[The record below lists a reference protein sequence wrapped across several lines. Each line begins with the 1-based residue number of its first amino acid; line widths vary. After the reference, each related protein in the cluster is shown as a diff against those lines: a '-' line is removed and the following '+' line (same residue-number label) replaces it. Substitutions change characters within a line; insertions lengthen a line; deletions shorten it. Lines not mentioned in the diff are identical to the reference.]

1 MSLPSSK
8 NSLHSLGFCDI
19 IKCVCQLLKTDER
32 YKMANLTMVMGEE
45 EMLSKISIFL
55 VKFLCVVGMVTLT
68 GCYVENTGSTR
79 DADDIEPPAVPRG
92 LKTITGD
99 EYIYIEWYR
108 NGEHDL
114 SGYSIWRSED
124 AKNFELLAELSA
136 GTTHYIDEDVR
147 NGETYYYAISAY
159 DFDGNQS
166 ELSPENVWDT
176 PRPEG
181 QDIRLEAYDLYP
193 DESGFDFSHPH
204 KGAIPWDSRAT
215 DVYFGIG
222 TVNDDITVFYLYSD
236 NETFMQD
243 MGYHE
248 TFTAVDVAPE
258 DGYIDSFIEL
268 IEGHIYA
275 INTPDDNFAKI
286 HILEVSDDAV
296 IFDWAYQTE
305 SANIQLAPA
314 LPR

>member
-1 MSLPSSK
+1 
-8 NSLHSLGFCDI
+8 
-19 IKCVCQLLKTDER
+19 
-32 YKMANLTMVMGEE
+32 
-45 EMLSKISIFL
+45 MLSKINACL
-55 VKFLCVVGMVTLT
+55 VKFLCVIGVVMLT
-68 GCYVENTGSTR
+68 SCYVDNTGAPSG
-79 DADDIEPPAVPRG
+79 ADDIEPPAVPRG
-92 LKTITGD
+92 LTTITGD
-99 EYIYIEWYR
+99 ENVRIEWYP
-108 NGEHDL
+108 NSEYDL
-114 SGYSIWRSED
+114 SGYSVWRSED
-124 AKNFELLAELSA
+124 ARNFELLAELSA
-136 GTTHYIDEDVR
+136 GATHYIDEDVR

-166 ELSPENVWDT
+166 SLSPENVWDT

-181 QDIRLEAYDLYP
+181 QNVRLEAYDLYP
-193 DESGFDFSHPH
+193 GRSGFDFSHPY
-204 KGAIPWDSRAT
+204 KGAIPWDSVAT

-248 TFTAVDVAPE
+248 TFTAVDLAPE
-258 DGYIDSFIEL
+258 DGYIDGFIEL
-268 IEGHIYA
+268 IRGHIYV

-286 HILEVSDDAV
+286 HVHEVSDDAV

-305 SANIQLAPA
+305 SENVQLAPA